1 MQFSIKCFIK
11 RNVSFLENRLL
22 WTKYSH
28 DFKNNLLLQIFE
40 ENNNN
45 EGDDSNV
52 KSIGILTY
60 VLLTEA
66 Y

>member
-1 MQFSIKCFIK
+1 MQFSSKYFIK

-40 ENNNN
+40 ENNN
-45 EGDDSNV
+45 EDDDSNV